1 MLGAALAM
9 LVLVSTF
16 VAFGTWPGESTGKQ
30 IDQVLLNEVAGHK
43 TAAKVAVGSAA
54 IKANKRAEARRQIAI
69 AREEKRSGKRSG
81 DDRTITGDPLAKTPA
96 GSAPTTAAGTPVAS
110 APGDSSPVGTV
121 RQQTQNVTQDV
132 TQNLQQTTQDVT
144 QNVTEPVQQTVDQ
157 TTTQVNQVVDQV
169 VGGVEQTT
177 STTTQQVQST
187 VDTTTQTV
195 TDTVGGV
202 LGK

>member
-9 LVLVSTF
+9 LLLVSTF
-16 VAFGTWPGESTGKQ
+16 VAFGKWPGESTGKQ

-43 TAAKVAVGSAA
+43 TAAMVAVGSAA
-54 IKANKRAEARRQIAI
+54 ITANTRAEARRQIAI

-81 DDRTITGDPLAKTPA
+81 DDRTIAGDPLAKTP

-110 APGDSSPVGTV
+110 APGDSSPVNTV

-187 VDTTTQTV
+187 VDSTTNTV
-195 TDTVGGV
+195 TGTVGGV

>member
-1 MLGAALAM
+1 VMLGAALAM

-110 APGDSSPVGTV
+110 APGDSSPVNTV
-121 RQQTQNVTQDV
+121 RQQTQNV

>member
-1 MLGAALAM
+1 MLGGALAM
-9 LVLVSTF
+9 LLLVSTF

-30 IDQVLLNEVAGHK
+30 IDQVLLNEIAGHR

-54 IKANKRAEARRQIAI
+54 IKANKRAEVRRQIAI

-81 DDRTITGDPLAKTPA
+81 DNRTIAGDPLAKAPP
-96 GSAPTTAAGTPVAS
+96 GSTTTTAAGTPAAS
-110 APGDSSPVGTV
+110 APGDSSPVNTV
-121 RQQTQNVTQDV
+121 RQQTQNV

-169 VGGVEQTT
+169 VGSVEQTT

-187 VDTTTQTV
+187 VDNTTTTL
-195 TDTVGGV
+195 TNTVGGV

>member
-1 MLGAALAM
+1 MLGAALSM
-9 LVLVSTF
+9 LLLVSTF

-30 IDQVLLNEVAGHK
+30 IDQVLLNEVAGHE

-81 DDRTITGDPLAKTPA
+81 DDRTIAGDPLAKTPA
-96 GSAPTTAAGTPVAS
+96 GTPTAAGTPVAS
-110 APGDSSPVGTV
+110 APGDSSPVNTV
-121 RQQTQNVTQDV
+121 RQQTQNV

-187 VDTTTQTV
+187 VDSTTQTV
-195 TDTVGGV
+195 TGTVGGV